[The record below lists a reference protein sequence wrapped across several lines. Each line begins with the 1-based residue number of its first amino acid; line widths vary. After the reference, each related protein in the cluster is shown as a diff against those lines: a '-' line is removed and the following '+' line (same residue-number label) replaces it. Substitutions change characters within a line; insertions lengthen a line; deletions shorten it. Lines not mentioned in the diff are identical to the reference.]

1 VREPPWLQEPALA
14 LVALILESH
23 RAAFG
28 AALVA
33 GVDPRANPRLAAQEV
48 FAADRAVLA
57 HDGAADPRLIYANAA
72 ALRLWRRQ
80 WEEMIGLPSRLTAEP
95 SERQERARALAI
107 AQAQEAVM
115 GYGGIRVDSAGRR
128 FRIQK
133 AKLWTLRDRQG
144 LARGQAASF
153 DCWWWL

>member
-14 LVALILESH
+14 LVALILVSH

-28 AALVA
+28 APLVA
-33 GVDPRANPRLAAQEV
+33 GADPQANPRLAAQEV

-57 HDGAADPRLIYANAA
+57 HDGSDDPRLIYANAV
-72 ALRLWRRQ
+72 ALRLWRRR
-80 WEEMIGLPSRLTAEP
+80 WEEMVGLPSRLTAEP
-95 SERQERARALAI
+95 SERQERARALA
-107 AQAQEAVM
+107 AAQEREALI
-115 GYGGIRVDSAGRR
+115 GYGGNRVDSAGRR
-128 FRIQK
+128 FRIEG
-133 AKLWTLRDRQG
+133 AKLWTLRDQQG

>member
-1 VREPPWLQEPALA
+1 MREPPWLQEPILA

-33 GVDPRANPRLAAQEV
+33 GADPQANPRLAAQEV

-57 HDGAADPRLIYANAA
+57 HDGAADPRLTYANGV
-72 ALRLWRRQ
+72 ALRLWRRR
-80 WEEMIGLPSRLTAEP
+80 WEEMVGLPSRLTAEP
-95 SERQERARALAI
+95 CERQERARALA
-107 AQAQEAVM
+107 AAQEREALM

-128 FRIQK
+128 FRIEG
-133 AKLWTLRDRQG
+133 AKLWTLRDGLG
-144 LARGQAASF
+144 LAGGQAASF
-153 DCWWWL
+153 DSWWWL

>member
-14 LVALILESH
+14 LVALILASH

-28 AALVA
+28 APLVA
-33 GVDPRANPRLAAQEV
+33 GIDALANPRLAAQEV

-57 HDGAADPRLIYANAA
+57 HDGADDPRLIYANGV
-72 ALRLWRRQ
+72 ALRLWRRR
-80 WEEMIGLPSRLTAEP
+80 WEEMVGQPSRLTASP
-95 SERQERARALAI
+95 SERQERAQALAT
-107 AQAQEAVM
+107 ARQREWLV

-128 FRIQK
+128 FRIEG
-133 AKLWTLRDRQG
+133 AKLWTLRDQQG

-153 DCWWWL
+153 DSWWGL